1 MKKFVY
7 NLRMNL
13 KILTQILD
21 AKMLTELLETF
32 IYTVNSKIKQI

>member
-13 KILTQILD
+13 KILIQILD
-21 AKMLTELLETF
+21 AKILTELLETF
-32 IYTVNSKIKQI
+32 IYIVNS